1 VRLVVAVGGNALL
14 ERGEIPEAE
23 AQERHALG
31 AVAALAPLS
40 HDHELVVTHG
50 NGPQVGLLAIEST
63 RDPDLTHP
71 FPLDVLGAQTQGMIG
86 YFFLQAFENLLP
98 GRAVVSLICQ
108 TVVDP
113 GDPAFAE
120 PTKFV
125 GTVYPE
131 GEARRLADRFGWV
144 VRPDGPG
151 WRRVVASPEP
161 LEIVEVATVRR
172 LLEDGAVVV
181 CAGGGGIPVERGEDG
196 GLRGVEAVI
205 DKDLTAALLACTLDA
220 ERLATFAA
228 RIEQHMQF
236 RRDQLAADMVPSPG
250 HETDVDREI
259 RELLTRAARTA
270 LSELRAAHER
280 LSDGT
285 FGRCVDCSRQL
296 PTERLEAL
304 PWVPRCITCHRA
316 TATEPD
322 G

>member
-1 VRLVVAVGGNALL
+1 MRLVVAVGGNALL
-14 ERGEIPEAE
+14 ERGEVPEAE

-113 GDPAFAE
+113 GDPAFAD

-125 GTVYPE
+125 GTVYTE
-131 GEARRLADRFGWV
+131 GEARRMADRFGWV

-172 LLEDGAVVV
+172 LLEDGSVVV
-181 CAGGGGIPVERGEDG
+181 CAGGGGIPVERREDG
-196 GLRGVEAVI
+196 GLRGIEAVI
-205 DKDLTAALLACTLDA
+205 DKDLTAALLARTLDA
-220 ERLATFAA
+220 DRLVLLTDVPEVVSGYGTNEARPIRRTTATDLRAERFAA
-228 RIEQHMQF
+228 GSMGPKV
-236 RRDQLAADMVPSPG
+236 DAACRFVEATG
-250 HETDVDREI
+250 
-259 RELLTRAARTA
+259 RTA
-270 LSELRAAHER
+270 VIGR
-280 LSDGT
+280 LSD
-285 FGRCVDCSRQL
+285 
-296 PTERLEAL
+296 
-304 PWVPRCITCHRA
+304 A
-316 TATEPD
+316 TAVLAGRMGTEVVP